1 MLGTIVS
8 GIQTAS
14 RVWEGID
21 SATAEKLLAIA
32 MTDGAAQIQLRALAL
47 KCDPQALD

>member
-1 MLGTIVS
+1 MLGTLVS
-8 GIQTAS
+8 GIQRAS

-21 SATAEKLLAIA
+21 TATAEKLLAIA
-32 MTDGAAQIQLRALAL
+32 IADGEAQNQLRALAL